1 MDRDYEV
8 FFQIRF
14 RDLLDESLI
23 YPGRP
28 YPRRYVRIL
37 DEISFDRSNWRSD
50 AKYFLL
56 YNVIFILIDPIYH
69 VRPEILLSY
78 EFAKALEEDVA
89 AVSNRAEEIA
99 KKRGRKRVSST
110 SVSKA
115 LGELVD
121 DLRTNQFRI
130 WGGDE

>member
-14 RDLLDESLI
+14 RDLLDERLI
-23 YPGRP
+23 YPRRP
-28 YPRRYVRIL
+28 YSRRYFRIL
-37 DEISFDRSNWRSD
+37 DEISFGRSNWRSD
-50 AKYFLL
+50 ARYFLL

-69 VRPEILLSY
+69 VRPEILSSD
-78 EFAKALEEDVA
+78 EFAKALDEDVTA
-89 AVSNRAEEIA
+89 ISNRAEEIA
-99 KKRGRKRVSST
+99 KERGRERVSST
-110 SVSKA
+110 SLSKA